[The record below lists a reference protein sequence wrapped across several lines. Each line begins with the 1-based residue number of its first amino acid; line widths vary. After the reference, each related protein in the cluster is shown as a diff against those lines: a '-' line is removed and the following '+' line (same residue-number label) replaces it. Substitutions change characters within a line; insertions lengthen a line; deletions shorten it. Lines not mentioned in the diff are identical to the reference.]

1 MKTFSLLIILL
12 LAGCASTGTGNQ
24 KIMDVS
30 FQDKIQ
36 VGVTT
41 KDEVRALL
49 GEPSRFTMAQCFDNG
64 NITMDC
70 WRYVGNDRVISP
82 LCYVPLLD
90 LTQKQTIRTRV
101 VDIYFD
107 TNGIVFEVKV
117 GSSDDKR
124 MFAVGTVALITA
136 GVGAI
141 CAAGSTPY
149 PSYYANGR
157 WYPGKAIVT
166 TNPIGGGSYQTV
178 IKYYK

>member
-1 MKTFSLLIILL
+1 VKTIGLLIILL

-24 KIMDVS
+24 KIMDAT

-41 KDEVRALL
+41 SVQILQLL
-49 GEPSRFTMAQCFDNG
+49 GEPENRYVNP
-64 NITMDC
+64 
-70 WRYVGNDRVISP
+70 WRYVGNDRIISP

-90 LTQKQTIRTRV
+90 LTQRQTVRNRV

-107 TNGIVFEVKV
+107 ANRVVSEVKM
-117 GSSDDKR
+117 GSSEDKR

-157 WYPGKAIVT
+157 WYPGKAVINT
-166 TNPIGGGSYQTV
+166 IPTGGGGSMTTV
-178 IKYYK
+178 KWYR